1 MDPITR
7 EEIIAEMLKTYTQSL
22 NSDNLEDM
30 GMTAEEINERTQFGR
45 NNISKYLNIFVRE
58 GRAVKIK
65 SRPVRFFDRK
75 ALEEVLG
82 SRIPD
87 SLLEVKSP
95 EELRD
100 LREIDAFSKLIGYD
114 SSLKKQIK
122 MAKSA
127 VLYPPD
133 GLHSLLIGPT
143 GSGKN
148 ALAEAMYN
156 FGVQSGR
163 FAPDAPFVIFN
174 CADYSNNTQLLLT
187 QLFGYVR
194 GAFTGADAD
203 KNGLVDLADAGM
215 LFLDEV
221 HRLPP
226 EGQEMLFHLLDY
238 GTYRR
243 LGDSQSRAV
252 RILIVGATTEDP
264 ESALLQTFNRR
275 FPMVIDLPTLATRGL
290 MDRLAIIKHFFQ
302 LEYYKVKIPITL
314 TPEALIWLMLYQVP
328 GNVGQ
333 LKNDI
338 QLLCAEAFLNA
349 MVSGSKRMVIDFDTL
364 QDNNISSKFEYQH
377 SKEEVIKL
385 IGWQGLEF
393 PLSSIASFPE
403 SSDDISRQMYD
414 GIKTKYQQYKDAGFK
429 KEQIDLLLNSYIKR
443 NFYALINQ
451 ASPQENRNGLASI
464 VSEKT
469 IKMAEKTLNHA
480 AARLSRTFSRQ
491 VFYGFAMHLDVLVER
506 ARNHEAIS
514 NPQLDS
520 IQATYPQE
528 YAVALEIK
536 AMLEEEY
543 SITLPQDEA
552 GFIAIFLSPG
562 IEGDQVAEVG
572 ILVIAHGYAT
582 ASSMADTANR
592 LMGSTY
598 AHALDMPLNQDVQTT
613 LELAVAKVCEINK
626 GKGVLLMV
634 DMGSLLAFGDIIS
647 KRTGIPVRAVGM
659 VSTLMVMEAVRKAAF
674 CTLDKLYEEVASVK
688 PFIAPEL
695 KKQVAGTDLSQ
706 KPVIVTVCITGYG
719 AAQKLAEYLR
729 DHLPF
734 GYQVEFIPVAL
745 DGEGELPEAIRVR
758 RIIACVG
765 TVKPKTSYFPFFSLD
780 EILAAE
786 GMDKLEEAIAS
797 SNDHRDIIEF
807 ASKVVEQY
815 LHHLEFSTVKTVVH
829 QAILNMEQVL
839 TTKFN
844 KSVVTR
850 LFVHICCT
858 LDRLAEGN
866 IVLECP
872 DKDKIIQGDPK
883 NYALIKQQCTFLCRQ
898 LDLEIPDEEICY
910 IYKIIF
916 EE

>member
-1 MDPITR
+1 
-7 EEIIAEMLKTYTQSL
+7 
-22 NSDNLEDM
+22 
-30 GMTAEEINERTQFGR
+30 
-45 NNISKYLNIFVRE
+45 
-58 GRAVKIK
+58 
-65 SRPVRFFDRK
+65 
-75 ALEEVLG
+75 
-82 SRIPD
+82 
-87 SLLEVKSP
+87 
-95 EELRD
+95 
-100 LREIDAFSKLIGYD
+100 
-114 SSLKKQIK
+114 
-122 MAKSA
+122 
-127 VLYPPD
+127 
-133 GLHSLLIGPT
+133 
-143 GSGKN
+143 
-148 ALAEAMYN
+148 
-156 FGVQSGR
+156 
-163 FAPDAPFVIFN
+163 
-174 CADYSNNTQLLLT
+174 LLT

-302 LEYYKVKIPITL
+302 LEYYKVKILITL

-647 KRTGIPVRAVGM
+647 KRTGIP
-659 VSTLMVMEAVRKAAF
+659 F
-674 CTLDKLYEEVASVK
+674 
-688 PFIAPEL
+688 
-695 KKQVAGTDLSQ
+695 
-706 KPVIVTVCITGYG
+706 
-719 AAQKLAEYLR
+719 
-729 DHLPF
+729 
-734 GYQVEFIPVAL
+734 
-745 DGEGELPEAIRVR
+745 
-758 RIIACVG
+758 
-765 TVKPKTSYFPFFSLD
+765 
-780 EILAAE
+780 
-786 GMDKLEEAIAS
+786 
-797 SNDHRDIIEF
+797 
-807 ASKVVEQY
+807 
-815 LHHLEFSTVKTVVH
+815 
-829 QAILNMEQVL
+829 
-839 TTKFN
+839 
-844 KSVVTR
+844 
-850 LFVHICCT
+850 
-858 LDRLAEGN
+858 
-866 IVLECP
+866 
-872 DKDKIIQGDPK
+872 
-883 NYALIKQQCTFLCRQ
+883 
-898 LDLEIPDEEICY
+898 
-910 IYKIIF
+910 
-916 EE
+916 